1 MIQIDQSLCI
11 GCGLCV
17 QDCISGYM
25 RMEDGKPVAPSACLQ
40 CGHCVAVCPQGAV
53 RIPEY
58 DMDDVTLC
66 AIHLDADALLSSIK
80 SRRSIRKYQ
89 PKKIEREKLDNIVQ
103 AGRYTAT
110 AKNTQGCRFVLVQEE
125 LDTFKEFIYQ
135 QIERT
140 VQSGTLPDG
149 VPAAMQ
155 QQYPRFLALRK
166 QGVDFLFRNAPAV
179 LFVAGNTPVDAAL
192 AAQNMELMA
201 VAQGLGALYNGYLN
215 YTIHLAPELK
225 QWLGLEDKA
234 SYVCMLLGYPAVDYV
249 RTAPRK
255 PADVVW
261 K

>member
-1 MIQIDQSLCI
+1 MIQIDKDLCI

-25 RMEDGKPVAPSACLQ
+25 KMENGRPAAPAACLQ
-40 CGHCVAVCPQGAV
+40 CGHCVAVCPQRAV
-53 RIPEY
+53 SMPEY
-58 DMDDVTLC
+58 DMDDVTSC
-66 AIHLDADALLSSIK
+66 AINLDADALLSSIK
-80 SRRSIRKYQ
+80 SRRSIRNYQ
-89 PKKIEREKLDNIVQ
+89 PKKIEKEKLDNIVQ

-125 LDTFKEFIYQ
+125 LDAFKELVYR
-135 QIERT
+135 QIELA
-140 VQSGTLPDG
+140 VQNEALPEG
-149 VPAAMQ
+149 VPPVMQ
-155 QQYPRFLALRK
+155 QQYPRFLGLRK

-234 SYVCMLLGYPAVDYV
+234 SYVCMLLGYPAVKYV
-249 RTAPRK
+249 STAPRK